1 MDNVVLPSLRFTS
14 IIMKYKCVEEE
25 LFEGKVSL
33 SFSFM

>member
-1 MDNVVLPSLRFTS
+1 MDNAALPSLRFTS
-14 IIMKYKCVEEE
+14 IIMKYEFVEEE